1 MARTDTGRNLATF
14 ERDVLLV
21 TGRAVRI
28 RPARRSDA
36 DGLGAFYEQLSATS
50 TRNRF
55 FAMRRFIPAEELA
68 AATVQDVLKHVT
80 LVAEAGD
87 DLIAVGE
94 YHTPF
99 RVVRRPRF
107 RSQ

>member
-1 MARTDTGRNLATF
+1 MRGSAIARTDTGQDLATF

-28 RPARRSDA
+28 RPARRSDTV
-36 DGLGAFYEQLSATS
+36 GLGAFYEHLSVTS

-68 AATVQDVLKHVT
+68 AATCRT
-80 LVAEAGD
+80 
-87 DLIAVGE
+87 
-94 YHTPF
+94 Y
-99 RVVRRPRF
+99 
-107 RSQ
+107 